1 MLYIFCSFTLLVCGK
16 KNILPNLTN
25 SQEPEPGVFGSLSQS
40 RSRLKK
46 YRSRSRL
53 GKKSGA
59 GAAWKKVRSRS
70 QPWKKV
76 LSHVCRQWTI
86 HIKYLPIKFERYK
99 VRNKIVRLYKT
110 WSRTKRRRSTT
121 CRMSRTTNVYSYQ
134 RKFRTTPNGLRRY
147 KLRCIARKFP
157 WGFSRVFKDLSLL
170 KNKTILFIFHL
181 FLPLYF
187 SLFLMA

>member
-1 MLYIFCSFTLLVCGK
+1 MFVVS
-16 KNILPNLTN
+16 
-25 SQEPEPGVFGSLSQS
+25 ELSS
-40 RSRLKK
+40 
-46 YRSRSRL
+46 
-53 GKKSGA
+53 
-59 GAAWKKVRSRS
+59 
-70 QPWKKV
+70 
-76 LSHVCRQWTI
+76 I
-86 HIKYLPIKFERYK
+86 HIKYMQIKFERYK

-170 KNKTILFIFHL
+170 KKNKKNN
-181 FLPLYF
+181 PLYF
-187 SLFLMA
+187 PFISYGLKHVTNLERTYLVNIEVNHKDPNSFFMSDVVCII